1 MFFILCYFFCLRE
14 VTGSLE
20 VSGFGACLGSLC
32 TRHACGPG
40 AGMILTD
47 TKEAHAKTL
56 RCLDGTISTFVS
68 SVCVRVFA

>member
-1 MFFILCYFFCLRE
+1 MLLLLFERGDWFFRGDWFWGVF
-14 VTGSLE
+14 
-20 VSGFGACLGSLC
+20 GFVVYAL
-32 TRHACGPG
+32 ACGPG